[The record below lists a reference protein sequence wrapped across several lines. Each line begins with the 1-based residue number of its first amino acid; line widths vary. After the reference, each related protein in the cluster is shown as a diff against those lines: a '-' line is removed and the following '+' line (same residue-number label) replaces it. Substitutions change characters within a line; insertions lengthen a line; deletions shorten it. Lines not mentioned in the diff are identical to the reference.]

1 MKKYDIYFTGSNR
14 SFVSSILLYSL
25 IIFTKK
31 NTRFNVKYIINTDLF
46 FSFNQNNFFYKLK
59 NKIKYIIYFFFNKK
73 YFYIEKLINK
83 EFDEKKCIIDQA
95 KNSNIKYAQFSNFNE
110 KIDKKSSILI
120 NGGWIKIFK
129 KKFLNKF
136 NICINYHN
144 AELPRFRG
152 SNSNSFSLFYNKLN
166 TYFSLHY
173 INSKIDRGYVF
184 YKHKIKINK
193 KIKHNLFYEILK
205 IKTASKNIEKIITK
219 SFKKRKNKF
228 SSLKK
233 GGYYPLKYY
242 ENFFLKI
249 NQFSFKEII
258 KYIDIFG
265 GIYYMGNFV
274 TSIKKSDTGI
284 LLKDC
289 KIKITQ
295 IKYFP
300 VYIYKLLIFLSLIK
314 P

>member
-14 SFVSSILLYSL
+14 SFVSSIFLYSL

-31 NTRFNVKYIINTDLF
+31 SSKFNIKYVINTDLF
-46 FSFNQNNFFYKLK
+46 FNFNQDNFYYKLK
-59 NKIKYIIYFFFNKK
+59 NKIKYIIYFLFNKK

-83 EFDEKKCIIDQA
+83 EFSEKKSIITQA
-95 KNSNIKYAQFSNFNE
+95 KNNNIIHTEFSIFKE
-110 KIDKKSSILI
+110 RIDKKSSILI
-120 NGGWIKIFK
+120 NVGGIKIFN

-144 AELPRFRG
+144 AELPKFRG

-184 YKHKIKINK
+184 YKYKIKINK
-193 KIKHNLFYEILK
+193 KIKHHLFYEILK

-219 SFKKRKNKF
+219 AFNKRKNKF
-228 SSLKK
+228 TSLKR

-242 ENFFLKI
+242 ENFFIKI
-249 NQFSFKEII
+249 NKFSFKEIN

-274 TSIKKSDTGI
+274 TSVKKSKTGI
-284 LLKDC
+284 SLKDC

-295 IKYFP
+295 IKNFP
-300 VYIYKLLIFLSLIK
+300 VFGYKLLVFLSLIK